1 MDIYKIWCWYFIMFF
16 SRKAHQHYATII
28 FYYAI
33 KHTITNKN
41 NISHKLFYA
50 LFAPYNK
57 KLK

>member
-1 MDIYKIWCWYFIMFF
+1 MLIFYYVF
-16 SRKAHQHYATII
+16 SRKAHHHYATII

-33 KHTITNKN
+33 KHTSTNKN

-57 KLK
+57 KVKK